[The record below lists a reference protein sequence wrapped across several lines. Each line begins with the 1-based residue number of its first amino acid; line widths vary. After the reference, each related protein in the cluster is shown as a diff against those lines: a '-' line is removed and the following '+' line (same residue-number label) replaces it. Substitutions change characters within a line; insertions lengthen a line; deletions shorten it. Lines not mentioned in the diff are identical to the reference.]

1 MYWAVAY
8 DGKFLK
14 ITNEAQILGLILS
27 KITNDVQI
35 LGLILSKNVLGY
47 LLGYFFT
54 NSSGHPAKGQ
64 CF

>member
-27 KITNDVQI
+27 K
-35 LGLILSKNVLGY
+35 NVLGY
-47 LLGYFFT
+47 L
-54 NSSGHPAKGQ
+54 
-64 CF
+64 